1 MADPRTDFKKYVYS
15 FEVISIQYER
25 ASFEVKFI
33 PNDSKLMSIT
43 YALPFDADFDI
54 TQLTS
59 YVERF
64 APHDRW
70 FAQEIILNHGNTL
83 LGIKS

>member
-1 MADPRTDFKKYVYS
+1 MADPRTDFKKYLYS

-33 PNDSKLMSIT
+33 PNDSALMSIT

-54 TQLTS
+54 TQLAS

-64 APHDRW
+64 APHDKW
-70 FAQEIILNHGNTL
+70 FAQEVILKHGNSL
-83 LGIKS
+83 LGVKS

>member
-1 MADPRTDFKKYVYS
+1 MTDPRTDFKKYLYS

-33 PNDSKLMSIT
+33 PNDPTLMSIT
-43 YALPFDADFDI
+43 YGLPFDADFDI
-54 TQLTS
+54 TQLAS

-64 APHDRW
+64 APHDKW
-70 FAQEIILNHGNTL
+70 FAQEMILNHGNAL
-83 LGIKS
+83 LKAKS